1 MNVNDIAT
9 AEIIVNETD
18 TAKAISIS
26 EKDDFPAVFATAKMI
41 ALMELASARNM
52 QTELKK
58 GQLSVGV
65 GVDIKHLAP
74 TPVGCK
80 VQAKATFLGMAN
92 KLFEFK
98 VEVFDDS
105 GLVGTGTH
113 TRAIVNTERLVAG
126 AEARKKP

>member
-1 MNVNDIAT
+1 
-9 AEIIVNETD
+9 
-18 TAKAISIS
+18 
-26 EKDDFPAVFATAKMI
+26 
-41 ALMELASARNM
+41 LASARNM